1 MSNAKIKTTNI
12 KGKQYAEVHE
22 RIKHFRGEPNYASLG
37 ISTEVLE
44 WDKDKEEIII
54 RASIY
59 DTSSDIGGILASG
72 IAHER
77 RDDKNSFVN
86 KTSYVENA
94 ETSAIGRALACMGIG
109 IEDAYASAFEVAN
122 AIAQQSGKKK
132 DHLKVVDNNLLDVME
147 KHHPNAII
155 DEQMNIIDEWVD
167 PQEKALQQKLKKSNS
182 IDSIPTHDSSDEII
196 QNLATRMH
204 ASACISY
211 EKLQELVN
219 SSDFQEIADQLD
231 TKQAEEVMGYVGR
244 LKSALM

>member
-37 ISTEVLE
+37 INTEVLE
-44 WDKDKEEIII
+44 WDKDKEEIVI
-54 RASIY
+54 RATIY
-59 DTSSDIGGILASG
+59 DTNRDIGRILASG

-77 RDDKNSFVN
+77 RDDKQSFVN

-122 AIAQQSGKKK
+122 AVAQQNANDGKKK
-132 DHLKVVDNNLLDVME
+132 DHLKVVETPKESATTD
-147 KHHPNAII
+147 
-155 DEQMNIIDEWVD
+155 
-167 PQEKALQQKLKKSNS
+167 S
-182 IDSIPTHDSSDEII
+182 IDSIPTHDSSDEIV

-231 TKQAEEVMGYVGR
+231 TKQAEEIMGYVGR

>member
-22 RIKHFRGEPNYASLG
+22 RIKHFRGNPDYAHLG
-37 ISTEVLE
+37 INTFIETWDTDNEQVLVKAVVYDM
-44 WDKDKEEIII
+44 DKNM
-54 RASIY
+54 
-59 DTSSDIGGILASG
+59 TLASG
-72 IAHER
+72 LAWER
-77 RDDKNSFVN
+77 RDDKQSFVN

-122 AIAQQSGKKK
+122 AIAQQDGKKK
-132 DHLKVVDNNLLDVME
+132 DHLKVVETPKESATTDN
-147 KHHPNAII
+147 
-155 DEQMNIIDEWVD
+155 
-167 PQEKALQQKLKKSNS
+167 

-219 SSDFQEIADQLD
+219 SSDFQEIANELD
-231 TKQAEEVMGYVGR
+231 SKQTEEVMSYVGQ

>member
-37 ISTEVLE
+37 INTEVLE

-122 AIAQQSGKKK
+122 AIAQQDGKKK
-132 DHLKVVDNNLLDVME
+132 DHLKVVDTPKESATTD
-147 KHHPNAII
+147 
-155 DEQMNIIDEWVD
+155 
-167 PQEKALQQKLKKSNS
+167 S
-182 IDSIPTHDSSDEII
+182 IDSIPTHDSSDEIV

-231 TKQAEEVMGYVGR
+231 TKQAEEIMGYVGR

>member
-77 RDDKNSFVN
+77 RDDKQSFVN

-122 AIAQQSGKKK
+122 AIAQQDGKKK
-132 DHLKVVDNNLLDVME
+132 DHLKVVDTPKESATTD
-147 KHHPNAII
+147 
-155 DEQMNIIDEWVD
+155 
-167 PQEKALQQKLKKSNS
+167 S
-182 IDSIPTHDSSDEII
+182 IDSIPTHDSSDEIV

-219 SSDFQEIADQLD
+219 SSDFQEIANELD
-231 TKQAEEVMGYVGR
+231 TKQTEEVMGYVGQ

>member
-37 ISTEVLE
+37 INTEVLE

-54 RASIY
+54 RATIY
-59 DTSSDIGGILASG
+59 DTNRDIGRILASG

-122 AIAQQSGKKK
+122 AIAEQYGKKK
-132 DHLKVVDNNLLDVME
+132 DHLKVVETPKESAKTD
-147 KHHPNAII
+147 
-155 DEQMNIIDEWVD
+155 
-167 PQEKALQQKLKKSNS
+167 S
-182 IDSIPTHDSSDEII
+182 IDSIPTHESSDEIV

-211 EKLQELVN
+211 EKLHELVN
-219 SSDFQEIADQLD
+219 SSDFQEIANELN
-231 TKQAEEVMGYVGR
+231 KEQAKEIMGYVGE
-244 LKSALM
+244 LKSILM

>member
-37 ISTEVLE
+37 INTEVLE

-54 RASIY
+54 RATIY
-59 DTSSDIGGILASG
+59 DTNRDIGRILASG

-122 AIAQQSGKKK
+122 AVAQQNANDGKKK
-132 DHLKVVDNNLLDVME
+132 DHLKVVDPPKESEPAD
-147 KHHPNAII
+147 
-155 DEQMNIIDEWVD
+155 
-167 PQEKALQQKLKKSNS
+167 S
-182 IDSIPTHDSSDEII
+182 IDSIPTHDSSDEIV

-211 EKLQELVN
+211 EKLQQLVN

-231 TKQAEEVMGYVGR
+231 TKQAEEIMGYVGR

>member
-37 ISTEVLE
+37 INTEVLE

-54 RASIY
+54 RATIY
-59 DTSSDIGGILASG
+59 DTNRDIGRILASG

-122 AIAQQSGKKK
+122 AIAQQDGKKK
-132 DHLKVVDNNLLDVME
+132 DHLKVVETPKESATTD
-147 KHHPNAII
+147 
-155 DEQMNIIDEWVD
+155 
-167 PQEKALQQKLKKSNS
+167 S
-182 IDSIPTHDSSDEII
+182 IDSIPTHDSSDEIV
-196 QNLATRMH
+196 QNLTTRMH

-219 SSDFQEIADQLD
+219 SSDFQEIANELD
-231 TKQAEEVMGYVGR
+231 TKQTEEVMSYVGQ

>member
-1 MSNAKIKTTNI
+1 M
-12 KGKQYAEVHE
+12 
-22 RIKHFRGEPNYASLG
+22 
-37 ISTEVLE
+37 E
-44 WDKDKEEIII
+44 WDKDKEEIVI
-54 RASIY
+54 RATIY

-122 AIAQQSGKKK
+122 AIAQQDGKKK
-132 DHLKVVDNNLLDVME
+132 DHLKVVETPKESAKTD
-147 KHHPNAII
+147 
-155 DEQMNIIDEWVD
+155 
-167 PQEKALQQKLKKSNS
+167 S
-182 IDSIPTHDSSDEII
+182 IDSIPTHDSSDEIV
-196 QNLATRMH
+196 QNLTTRMH

-219 SSDFQEIADQLD
+219 SSDFQEIANELD
-231 TKQAEEVMGYVGR
+231 TKQTEEVMSYVGQ

>member
-37 ISTEVLE
+37 INTEVLE
-44 WDKDKEEIII
+44 WDKDKEEIVI
-54 RASIY
+54 RATIY

-122 AIAQQSGKKK
+122 AIAQQDGKKK
-132 DHLKVVDNNLLDVME
+132 DHLKVVE
-147 KHHPNAII
+147 TPKESA
-155 DEQMNIIDEWVD
+155 
-167 PQEKALQQKLKKSNS
+167 KTNS
-182 IDSIPTHDSSDEII
+182 IDSIPTHDSSDEIV
-196 QNLATRMH
+196 QNLTTRMH

-219 SSDFQEIADQLD
+219 SSDFQEIANELD
-231 TKQAEEVMGYVGR
+231 TKQTEEVMSYVGQ

>member
-77 RDDKNSFVN
+77 RDDKQSFVN

-122 AIAQQSGKKK
+122 AIAQQDGKKK
-132 DHLKVVDNNLLDVME
+132 DHLKVVETPKESAKTD
-147 KHHPNAII
+147 
-155 DEQMNIIDEWVD
+155 
-167 PQEKALQQKLKKSNS
+167 S
-182 IDSIPTHDSSDEII
+182 IDSIPTHDSSDEIV

-219 SSDFQEIADQLD
+219 SSDFQEIANELD
-231 TKQAEEVMGYVGR
+231 TKQTEEVMSYVGQ

>member
-37 ISTEVLE
+37 INTEVLE

-54 RASIY
+54 RATIY
-59 DTSSDIGGILASG
+59 DTNRDIGRILASG

-77 RDDKNSFVN
+77 RDDKQSFVN

-122 AIAQQSGKKK
+122 AIAQQDGKKK
-132 DHLKVVDNNLLDVME
+132 DHLKVVETPKESATKD
-147 KHHPNAII
+147 
-155 DEQMNIIDEWVD
+155 
-167 PQEKALQQKLKKSNS
+167 S
-182 IDSIPTHDSSDEII
+182 IDSIPTHDSSDEIV
-196 QNLATRMH
+196 QNLTTRMH

-219 SSDFQEIADQLD
+219 SSDFQEIANELD
-231 TKQAEEVMGYVGR
+231 TKQTEEVMSYVGQ

>member
-37 ISTEVLE
+37 IYTEVLE
-44 WDKDKEEIII
+44 WDKDKEEIVI
-54 RASIY
+54 RATIY
-59 DTSSDIGGILASG
+59 DTKSDNGRILASG

-122 AIAQQSGKKK
+122 AIAQQDGKKK
-132 DHLKVVDNNLLDVME
+132 DHLKVVETPKESAKTD
-147 KHHPNAII
+147 
-155 DEQMNIIDEWVD
+155 
-167 PQEKALQQKLKKSNS
+167 S
-182 IDSIPTHDSSDEII
+182 IDSIPTHDSSDEIV
-196 QNLATRMH
+196 QNLTTRMH

-219 SSDFQEIADQLD
+219 SSDFQEIANELD
-231 TKQAEEVMGYVGR
+231 TKQTEEVMSYVGQ

>member
-37 ISTEVLE
+37 IYTEVLE
-44 WDKDKEEIII
+44 WDKDKEEIVI
-54 RASIY
+54 RATIY
-59 DTSSDIGGILASG
+59 DTKSDNGRILASG

-122 AIAQQSGKKK
+122 AVAQQNANDGKKK
-132 DHLKVVDNNLLDVME
+132 DHLKVVDTPKESESTD
-147 KHHPNAII
+147 
-155 DEQMNIIDEWVD
+155 
-167 PQEKALQQKLKKSNS
+167 S
-182 IDSIPTHDSSDEII
+182 IDSIPTHDSNDEIV

-231 TKQAEEVMGYVGR
+231 TKQAEEIMGYVGR

>member
-44 WDKDKEEIII
+44 WDKDKEQILVK
-54 RASIY
+54 AVVY
-59 DTSSDIGGILASG
+59 DMNKDLVIASG
-72 IAHER
+72 LAWER

-122 AIAQQSGKKK
+122 AIAQQDGKKK
-132 DHLKVVDNNLLDVME
+132 DHLKVVDTPKESATTD
-147 KHHPNAII
+147 
-155 DEQMNIIDEWVD
+155 
-167 PQEKALQQKLKKSNS
+167 S
-182 IDSIPTHDSSDEII
+182 IDSIPTHDSSDEIV

-219 SSDFQEIADQLD
+219 SSDFQEIANELD
-231 TKQAEEVMGYVGR
+231 TKQTEEVMSYVGQ

>member
-37 ISTEVLE
+37 INTEVLE
-44 WDKDKEEIII
+44 WDKDKEEIVI
-54 RASIY
+54 RATIY

-122 AIAQQSGKKK
+122 AIAQQDGKKK
-132 DHLKVVDNNLLDVME
+132 DHLKVVETPKESAKTD
-147 KHHPNAII
+147 
-155 DEQMNIIDEWVD
+155 
-167 PQEKALQQKLKKSNS
+167 S
-182 IDSIPTHDSSDEII
+182 IDSIPTHDSSDEIV
-196 QNLATRMH
+196 QNLTTRMH

-219 SSDFQEIADQLD
+219 SSDFQEIANELD
-231 TKQAEEVMGYVGR
+231 TKQTEEVMSYVGK

>member
-59 DTSSDIGGILASG
+59 DTNSDIGGILASG

-77 RDDKNSFVN
+77 RDDKQSFVN

-122 AIAQQSGKKK
+122 AIAQQDGKKK
-132 DHLKVVDNNLLDVME
+132 DHLKVVETPKESATTD
-147 KHHPNAII
+147 
-155 DEQMNIIDEWVD
+155 
-167 PQEKALQQKLKKSNS
+167 S
-182 IDSIPTHDSSDEII
+182 IDGIPTHDSSDEII

-219 SSDFQEIADQLD
+219 SSDFQEIANELD
-231 TKQAEEVMGYVGR
+231 TKQTEEVMSYVGQ

>member
-37 ISTEVLE
+37 INTEVLE
-44 WDKDKEEIII
+44 WDKDKEEIVI

-59 DTSSDIGGILASG
+59 DTSSDKGRILASG

-122 AIAQQSGKKK
+122 AVAQQNANDGKKK
-132 DHLKVVDNNLLDVME
+132 DHLKVVDTPKESESTD
-147 KHHPNAII
+147 
-155 DEQMNIIDEWVD
+155 
-167 PQEKALQQKLKKSNS
+167 S
-182 IDSIPTHDSSDEII
+182 IDSIPTHDSNDEIV

-211 EKLQELVN
+211 EKLQQLVN

-231 TKQAEEVMGYVGR
+231 TKQAEEIMGYVGR

>member
-44 WDKDKEEIII
+44 WDKDKEEIVI
-54 RASIY
+54 RATIY
-59 DTSSDIGGILASG
+59 DTNSDNGRILASG

-122 AIAQQSGKKK
+122 AIAQQDGKKK
-132 DHLKVVDNNLLDVME
+132 DHLKVVDTPKE
-147 KHHPNAII
+147 SATT
-155 DEQMNIIDEWVD
+155 
-167 PQEKALQQKLKKSNS
+167 NS
-182 IDSIPTHDSSDEII
+182 IDSIPTHDSSDEIV

-219 SSDFQEIADQLD
+219 SSDFQEIANELN
-231 TKQAEEVMGYVGR
+231 KEQAEEIMGYVGR

>member
-37 ISTEVLE
+37 IYTEVLE
-44 WDKDKEEIII
+44 WDKDKEEIVI
-54 RASIY
+54 RATIY
-59 DTSSDIGGILASG
+59 DTKSDNGRILASG

-122 AIAQQSGKKK
+122 AVAQQNANDGKKK
-132 DHLKVVDNNLLDVME
+132 DHLKVVDPPKESEPAD
-147 KHHPNAII
+147 
-155 DEQMNIIDEWVD
+155 
-167 PQEKALQQKLKKSNS
+167 S
-182 IDSIPTHDSSDEII
+182 IDSIPTHDSNDEIV

-231 TKQAEEVMGYVGR
+231 TKQAEEIMGYVGR

>member
-122 AIAQQSGKKK
+122 AIAQQDGKKK
-132 DHLKVVDNNLLDVME
+132 DHLKVVETPKESAKTD
-147 KHHPNAII
+147 
-155 DEQMNIIDEWVD
+155 
-167 PQEKALQQKLKKSNS
+167 S
-182 IDSIPTHDSSDEII
+182 IDSIPTHDSSDEIV
-196 QNLATRMH
+196 QNLTTRMH

-219 SSDFQEIADQLD
+219 SSDFQEIANELD
-231 TKQAEEVMGYVGR
+231 TKQTEEVMSYVGQ

>member
-37 ISTEVLE
+37 INTEVLE
-44 WDKDKEEIII
+44 WDKDKEEIVI
-54 RASIY
+54 RATIY

-77 RDDKNSFVN
+77 RDDKQSFVN

-122 AIAQQSGKKK
+122 AIAQQDGKKK
-132 DHLKVVDNNLLDVME
+132 DHLKVVETPKESAKTD
-147 KHHPNAII
+147 
-155 DEQMNIIDEWVD
+155 
-167 PQEKALQQKLKKSNS
+167 S
-182 IDSIPTHDSSDEII
+182 IDSIPTHDSSDEIV
-196 QNLATRMH
+196 QNLTTRMH

-219 SSDFQEIADQLD
+219 SSDFQEIANELD
-231 TKQAEEVMGYVGR
+231 TKQTEEVMSYVGK

>member
-37 ISTEVLE
+37 INTEVLE
-44 WDKDKEEIII
+44 WDKDKEEIVI
-54 RASIY
+54 RATIY
-59 DTSSDIGGILASG
+59 DTKSDNGRILASG

-122 AIAQQSGKKK
+122 AVAQQNANDGKKK
-132 DHLKVVDNNLLDVME
+132 DHLKVVDPPKESEPAD
-147 KHHPNAII
+147 
-155 DEQMNIIDEWVD
+155 
-167 PQEKALQQKLKKSNS
+167 S
-182 IDSIPTHDSSDEII
+182 IDSIPTHDSNDEIV

-231 TKQAEEVMGYVGR
+231 TKQAEEIMGYVGR

>member
-1 MSNAKIKTTNI
+1 MSNPKIKTTNI

-37 ISTEVLE
+37 INTEVLE
-44 WDKDKEEIII
+44 WDKDKEEIVI
-54 RASIY
+54 RATIY
-59 DTSSDIGGILASG
+59 DTNSDNGRILASG

-122 AIAQQSGKKK
+122 AIAQQDGKKK
-132 DHLKVVDNNLLDVME
+132 DHLKVVDTPKESATTD
-147 KHHPNAII
+147 
-155 DEQMNIIDEWVD
+155 
-167 PQEKALQQKLKKSNS
+167 S
-182 IDSIPTHDSSDEII
+182 IDSIPTHDSSDEIV

-219 SSDFQEIADQLD
+219 SSDFQEIANELD
-231 TKQAEEVMGYVGR
+231 TKQTEEVMGYVGQ

>member
-37 ISTEVLE
+37 INTEVLE
-44 WDKDKEEIII
+44 WDKDKEEIVI
-54 RASIY
+54 RATIY
-59 DTSSDIGGILASG
+59 DTKSDNGRILASG

-122 AIAQQSGKKK
+122 AIAQQDGKKK
-132 DHLKVVDNNLLDVME
+132 DHLKVVETPKESAKTD
-147 KHHPNAII
+147 
-155 DEQMNIIDEWVD
+155 
-167 PQEKALQQKLKKSNS
+167 S
-182 IDSIPTHDSSDEII
+182 IDSIPTHDSSDEIV
-196 QNLATRMH
+196 QNLTTRMH

-219 SSDFQEIADQLD
+219 SSDFQEIANELD
-231 TKQAEEVMGYVGR
+231 TKQTEEVMSYVGQ

>member
-1 MSNAKIKTTNI
+1 MSNPKIKTTNI

-37 ISTEVLE
+37 INTEVLE
-44 WDKDKEEIII
+44 WDKDKEEIVI
-54 RASIY
+54 RATIY
-59 DTSSDIGGILASG
+59 DTNSDNGRILASG

-122 AIAQQSGKKK
+122 AIAQQDGKKK
-132 DHLKVVDNNLLDVME
+132 DHLKVVDTPKESATTD
-147 KHHPNAII
+147 
-155 DEQMNIIDEWVD
+155 
-167 PQEKALQQKLKKSNS
+167 S
-182 IDSIPTHDSSDEII
+182 IDSIPTHDSSDEIV
-196 QNLATRMH
+196 QNLTTRMH

-219 SSDFQEIADQLD
+219 SSDFQEIANELD
-231 TKQAEEVMGYVGR
+231 TKQTEEVMSYVGQ

>member
-1 MSNAKIKTTNI
+1 MSKAKIKTTNI

-37 ISTEVLE
+37 INTEVLE
-44 WDKDKEEIII
+44 WDKDKEEIVI
-54 RASIY
+54 RATIC
-59 DTSSDIGGILASG
+59 DTESDEGRILASG

-122 AIAQQSGKKK
+122 AIAQQDGKKK
-132 DHLKVVDNNLLDVME
+132 DHLKVVETPKESAKTD
-147 KHHPNAII
+147 
-155 DEQMNIIDEWVD
+155 
-167 PQEKALQQKLKKSNS
+167 S
-182 IDSIPTHDSSDEII
+182 IDSIPTHDSSDEIV
-196 QNLATRMH
+196 QNLTTRMH

-219 SSDFQEIADQLD
+219 SSDFQEIANELD
-231 TKQAEEVMGYVGR
+231 TKQTEEVMSYVGQ

>member
-37 ISTEVLE
+37 INTEVLE
-44 WDKDKEEIII
+44 WDKDKEEIVI
-54 RASIY
+54 RATIY

-122 AIAQQSGKKK
+122 AIAQQDGKKK
-132 DHLKVVDNNLLDVME
+132 DHLKVVETPKESATTD
-147 KHHPNAII
+147 
-155 DEQMNIIDEWVD
+155 
-167 PQEKALQQKLKKSNS
+167 S
-182 IDSIPTHDSSDEII
+182 IDSIPTHDSSDEIV
-196 QNLATRMH
+196 QNLTTRMH

-219 SSDFQEIADQLD
+219 SSDFQEIANELD
-231 TKQAEEVMGYVGR
+231 TKQTEEVMGYVSQ

>member
-37 ISTEVLE
+37 INTEVLE

-54 RASIY
+54 RATIY
-59 DTSSDIGGILASG
+59 DTNRDIGRILASG

-122 AIAQQSGKKK
+122 AIAEQYGKKK
-132 DHLKVVDNNLLDVME
+132 DHLKVVETPKESATTD
-147 KHHPNAII
+147 
-155 DEQMNIIDEWVD
+155 
-167 PQEKALQQKLKKSNS
+167 S

-231 TKQAEEVMGYVGR
+231 TKQAEEIMGYVGR

>member
-37 ISTEVLE
+37 INTEVLE

-54 RASIY
+54 RATIY
-59 DTSSDIGGILASG
+59 DTNRDIGRILASG

-122 AIAQQSGKKK
+122 AVAQQNANDGKKK
-132 DHLKVVDNNLLDVME
+132 DHLKVVDPPKESETTD
-147 KHHPNAII
+147 
-155 DEQMNIIDEWVD
+155 
-167 PQEKALQQKLKKSNS
+167 S
-182 IDSIPTHDSSDEII
+182 IDSIPTHDSNDEIV

-211 EKLQELVN
+211 EKLQQLVN

-231 TKQAEEVMGYVGR
+231 TKQAEEIMGYVGR

>member
-22 RIKHFRGEPNYASLG
+22 RIKHFRGNPDYAHLG
-37 ISTEVLE
+37 INTFIETWDTENEQVLIKAVVYDM
-44 WDKDKEEIII
+44 DKNLV
-54 RASIY
+54 
-59 DTSSDIGGILASG
+59 LASG
-72 IAHER
+72 LAWESR
-77 RDDKNSFVN
+77 GDKSSFVN

-122 AIAQQSGKKK
+122 AIAQQDGKKK
-132 DHLKVVDNNLLDVME
+132 DHLKVVETPKESATTD
-147 KHHPNAII
+147 
-155 DEQMNIIDEWVD
+155 
-167 PQEKALQQKLKKSNS
+167 S
-182 IDSIPTHDSSDEII
+182 IDSIPTHDSSDEIV
-196 QNLATRMH
+196 QNLTTRMH

-231 TKQAEEVMGYVGR
+231 TKQAEEIMGYVGR

>member
-37 ISTEVLE
+37 IYTEVLE
-44 WDKDKEEIII
+44 WDKDKEEIVI
-54 RASIY
+54 RATIY
-59 DTSSDIGGILASG
+59 DTKSDNGRILASG

-122 AIAQQSGKKK
+122 AIAQQDGKKK
-132 DHLKVVDNNLLDVME
+132 DHLKVVDTPKE
-147 KHHPNAII
+147 SATT
-155 DEQMNIIDEWVD
+155 
-167 PQEKALQQKLKKSNS
+167 NS
-182 IDSIPTHDSSDEII
+182 IDSIPTHDSSDEIV

-219 SSDFQEIADQLD
+219 SSDFQEIANELD
-231 TKQAEEVMGYVGR
+231 TKQTEEVMGYVGQ